1 MRRLQAGVGRAVLLA
16 VTVAALALPRAAAAQ
31 GDRYALIIEG
41 ASGEPQYAQLHR
53 AWLDDLVKVL
63 RDDFKYDAAHLVVL
77 AETPKAG
84 EERSTGENVK
94 AAMAR
99 LAKSVKAQD
108 QLFVM
113 FIGHGTADATG
124 AKFNLIGPDLA
135 VADWAALLKPIPG
148 RIAVVDATAG
158 SFPFLA
164 GLAGQNRVVITATS
178 RTAQVFHSR
187 FAEGFVSS
195 LKTAAAD
202 SDKNG
207 RISLLEAFNYASR
220 QVALHYEQ
228 AGTKQTEQAM
238 LDDTGD
244 GVGIQSGPPAAA
256 AAATDGTAAGLMYL
270 DAMAMP
276 KSNDPEVQQ
285 LLVRQQTLMQ
295 QVDDLR
301 RKRPSMPAE
310 EFDREFEK
318 VIIDLALVSRDVRKR
333 TGGQEP

>member
-1 MRRLQAGVGRAVLLA
+1 MIERTLPSLRRGFLVAAIL
-16 VTVAALALPRAAAAQ
+16 AALALPRAAAAQ
-31 GDRYALIIEG
+31 GDRYALVIEG
-41 ASGEPQYAQLHR
+41 ASGEPQYAELHR
-53 AWLDDLVKVL
+53 AWLDQLVKVL
-63 RDDFKYDAAHLVVL
+63 RDDFKYDATHLVVL
-77 AETPKAG
+77 AETAKTG
-84 EERSTGENVK
+84 EERSTAENVK

-135 VADWAALLKPIPG
+135 VGDWAALLKPIPG

-164 GLAGQNRVVITATS
+164 GLAGPNRVVITATS
-178 RTAQVFHSR
+178 RNAQVFHSR
-187 FAEGFVSS
+187 FAEGFVAA
-195 LKTAAAD
+195 LKTPAAD
-202 SDKNG
+202 TDKNG

-220 QVALHYEQ
+220 QVAQYYEQ
-228 AGTKQTEQAM
+228 AGNKATEQAM

-244 GVGIQSGPPAAA
+244 GVGIQSGAP
-256 AAATDGTAAGLMYL
+256 AATDGTAAGLMYL
-270 DAMAMP
+270 DALAMP

-301 RKRPSMPAE
+301 RRRASMPAE

-333 TGGQEP
+333 TGGQ

>member
-1 MRRLQAGVGRAVLLA
+1 VIPGLRTVGRRALLVA
-16 VTVAALALPRAAAAQ
+16 AMLAALALPRVAAAQ
-31 GDRYALIIEG
+31 GDRYALIVEG
-41 ASGEPQYAQLHR
+41 ASGEPQYAELHR
-53 AWLDDLVKVL
+53 AWLDELVKVL
-63 RDDFKYDAAHLVVL
+63 RDDFKYDATHLVVL
-77 AETPKAG
+77 AETAKTG
-84 EERSTGENVK
+84 EERSTAENVK

-99 LAKSVKAQD
+99 FAKSVKAQD

-113 FIGHGTADATG
+113 FIGHGTADVAG

-164 GLAGQNRVVITATS
+164 GLAGPNRVVITATS
-178 RTAQVFHSR
+178 RNAQVFHSR
-187 FAEGFVSS
+187 FAEGFVAA
-195 LKTAAAD
+195 LKTNAAD
-202 SDKNG
+202 TDKNG

-244 GVGIQSGPPAAA
+244 GVGVQFGTTG
-256 AAATDGTAAGLMYL
+256 TDGTAAGLMYL
-270 DAMAMP
+270 DALAMP

-301 RKRPSMPAE
+301 RRRASMPAE